1 MNLIHKFNTPPPM
14 KYKCGICAS
23 DMTEEEFNFSD
34 YCSECLE
41 HIN

>member
-23 DMTEEEFNFSD
+23 DMTEEE
-34 YCSECLE
+34 LE
-41 HIN
+41 AASKKEENGDD